1 MVKKLVILSLF
12 FVFRLSA
19 AGQQEAYAAEED
31 TVINEN
37 LEYATFAGGCF
48 WCTESDF
55 ESLPGVEAVISGY
68 SGGHVEDPS
77 YEQVS
82 RGDTGHLE
90 VIQIRYDPERISYE
104 RLLERFWRSFD
115 PTDGGGSFVDR
126 GSQYTS
132 AVFYHSDEQKRI
144 AEASKKALEESG
156 IFEKPVVTPIRPFE
170 KFYPAEEYHQN
181 YFQTNPERYKYYR
194 RASGRDQFL
203 EDVWRFEKKAYS
215 RPSED
220 ELKEKLSPLQYKVTQ
235 EEGTERAFTGEY
247 WDNKEEGIYV
257 DVVSGEPLFSSS
269 DKYDSGSGWPSFTKP
284 LVDDNVTERS
294 DGSFGM
300 TRVEVRSFN
309 ADSHL
314 GHVFPDGPG
323 PGGLRYCINS
333 ASLRF
338 IPREKMEEEGYGEFL
353 YLFD

>member
-1 MVKKLVILSLF
+1 MAANLLILGLF
-12 FVFRLSA
+12 ILFRLPA
-19 AGQQEAYAAEED
+19 AGQQD
-31 TVINEN
+31 TVEPEDNIAMNEN

-55 ESLPGVEAVISGY
+55 ENLPGIEAVISGY
-68 SGGHVEDPS
+68 SGGHLENPG

-90 VIQIRYDPERISYE
+90 VIQISYDPERISYE

-115 PTDGGGSFVDR
+115 PTDDGGSFVDR

-132 AVFYHSDEQKRI
+132 AIFYHNEEQKQI
-144 AEASKKALEESG
+144 AEASKKELNESG
-156 IFEKPVVTPIRPFE
+156 IFNKPVVTPIRPFE
-170 KFYPAEEYHQN
+170 KFYPAEDYHQN
-181 YFQTNPERYKYYR
+181 YFLTHPERYKYYR
-194 RASGRDQFL
+194 QASGRDQFL
-203 EDVWRFEKKAYS
+203 NEIWKFEKKGYNKL
-215 RPSED
+215 PDED
-220 ELKEKLSPLQYKVTQ
+220 LKEKLTPLQYDVTQ
-235 EEGTERAFTGEY
+235 NKGTERAFSGEY
-247 WDNKEEGIYV
+247 WDNKKEGIYV
-257 DVVSGEPLFSSS
+257 DIVSGEPLFSSI
-269 DKYDSGSGWPSFTKP
+269 DKYESGSGWPSFTKP
-284 LVDDNVTERS
+284 LVDNNVTEHS

-300 TRVEVRSFN
+300 TRIEVRSRN

-338 IPREKMEEEGYGEFL
+338 IPKEKMEEEGYGDFL

>member
-1 MVKKLVILSLF
+1 MVIKLLILSLVILSGA
-12 FVFRLSA
+12 SA
-19 AGQQEAYAAEED
+19 AGQSDSEIREELTMID
-31 TVINEN
+31 ED
-37 LEYATFAGGCF
+37 LAYATFAGGCF

-55 ESLPGVEAVISGY
+55 ENLPGVEAVISGY

-115 PTDGGGSFVDR
+115 PTDDGGSFVDR

-132 AVFYHSDEQKRI
+132 AVFYHDEEQKRV
-144 AEASKKALEESG
+144 AEASKKELDESG
-156 IFEKPVVTPIRPFE
+156 IFDRPVITPIRPFE
-170 KFYPAEEYHQN
+170 KFYPAEDYHQN
-181 YFQTNPERYKYYR
+181 YFLTHPERYKYYR

-203 EDVWRFEKKAYS
+203 EEVWKFEKKSYTK
-215 RPSED
+215 PSDE
-220 ELKEKLSPLQYKVTQ
+220 ELKEKLTPLQYDVTQ
-235 EEGTERAFTGEY
+235 KEGTERAFTGEY
-247 WDNKEEGIYV
+247 WDNKEAGIYV
-257 DVVSGEPLFSSS
+257 DIVSGEPLFSSE
-269 DKYDSGSGWPSFTKP
+269 DKFESGSGWPSFTKP
-284 LVDDNVTERS
+284 LVDHNVTEHS
-294 DGSFGM
+294 DGRFGM
-300 TRVEVRSFN
+300 TRVEVRSRN

-338 IPREKMEEEGYGEFL
+338 IPIEKMEEEGYGDFL